1 LFDCFGNK
9 YEVIKMLPTGFCGF
23 HALSYSF
30 TGSQFS
36 YADIIDDSINVFGN
50 IPQLFRLRTNFA
62 SGENSSHTLNDYADF
77 MRNAIQRVQ
86 SGFAIDNL
94 AWAEDGHFAALSL
107 LYDVEICICVYH
119 LENQQWHV
127 FNEQG
132 KQGYICFLNSP
143 GPFDVLNGVCGPPI
157 IPVSAHTHA
166 IGRQN
171 LDTSNDAVKTD
182 IGNVCNVDT
191 VLNLSMLFRSILQV
205 YIYLIIQWLSTM
217 LRSQKV
223 L

>member
-1 LFDCFGNK
+1 MDTLFDCFGNK

-62 SGENSSHTLNDYADF
+62 SAQNSSHTLNDYAYF

-86 SGFAIDNL
+86 SGLAIDNL
-94 AWAEDGHFAALSL
+94 AWAEDSHFAALSL
-107 LYDVEICICVYH
+107 LYDVCICVYSSQ
-119 LENQQWHV
+119 NQQWSV
-127 FNEQG
+127 FNEIG
-132 KQGYICFLNSP
+132 GRGYISLLNSP
-143 GPFDVLNGVCGPPI
+143 GHFDVLNGVCGPPI

-166 IGRQN
+166 IGRHN
-171 LDTSNDAVKTD
+171 LDTSDDAWQCLQRRYSFEFVHAFPEHFAG
-182 IGNVCNVDT
+182 IRI
-191 VLNLSMLFRSILQV
+191 LNNPVVEFNHQV
-205 YIYLIIQWLSTM
+205 T
-217 LRSQKV
+217 
-223 L
+223 